1 MGRQR
6 KQGLDYFTLDVDF
19 FESVKI
25 RRIIKDCGN
34 QSIPMLIALL
44 CNIYREEGYYIGY
57 TNDLTFL
64 IAEQFGVSEN
74 AVKET
79 VRKAVIVEF
88 FDSQMFHSYK
98 ILTSHAIQERYFTAA
113 KKLKR
118 QNIKVKE
125 EFIIDKGL
133 FSCLLYTSPSPR
145 DRG

>member
-88 FDSQMFHSYK
+88 F
-98 ILTSHAIQERYFTAA
+98 
-113 KKLKR
+113 
-118 QNIKVKE
+118 
-125 EFIIDKGL
+125 
-133 FSCLLYTSPSPR
+133 
-145 DRG
+145 